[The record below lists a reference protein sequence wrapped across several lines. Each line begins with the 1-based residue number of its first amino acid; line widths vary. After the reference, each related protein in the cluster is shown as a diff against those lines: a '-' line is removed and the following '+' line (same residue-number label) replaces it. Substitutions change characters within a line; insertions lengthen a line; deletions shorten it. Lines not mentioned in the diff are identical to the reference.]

1 MDETQLIAP
10 SFLFRFSVPCL
21 ACEPLW
27 SDNEI
32 ELAESHQLPNFGE
45 LDGRSGFADV
55 RIGWSEQGIALSLR
69 VVGKQQTVWCRDSRP
84 DESDGI
90 TLLIDTRDTHN
101 IHRASRFCHRF
112 VFLPQG
118 KGGRFEKPVAKLVNI
133 ARAKEN
139 PKDIDDNQ
147 LRIRAEKRIDGY
159 ILRAAIPATAITGY
173 DPNEHVRLGFN
184 YLVTDRE
191 LGCQL
196 FAGDLE
202 MPISSDPSLWGTL
215 EMVTILAS
223 DQ

>member
-1 MDETQLIAP
+1 MMNEAQLIAP

-27 SDNEI
+27 SDTEI
-32 ELAESHQLPNFGE
+32 ELPESHRLPNFGE
-45 LDGRSGFADV
+45 LDGRPGIADV
-55 RIGWSEQGIALSLR
+55 RVGWSGQGIALSLR
-69 VVGKQQTVWCRDSRP
+69 VVGKKQAPWCRGSRL
-84 DESDGI
+84 DDSDGI
-90 TLLIDTRDTHN
+90 TLLIDTRDTHS

-118 KGGRFEKPVAKLVNI
+118 KGSRSEEPVAKLVSI

-139 PKDIDDNQ
+139 PKDIDDNKLQ
-147 LRIRAEKRIDGY
+147 IRAEKRIDGY

-184 YLVTDRE
+184 YVVMDRE
-191 LGCQL
+191 LGCQV

-215 EMVTILAS
+215 ELVT
-223 DQ
+223 

>member
-1 MDETQLIAP
+1 MSQEQLIAS

-21 ACEPLW
+21 PCQPLW
-27 SDNEI
+27 SDTEI
-32 ELAESHQLPNFGE
+32 ELPESHRLPNFGE
-45 LDGRSGFADV
+45 LDGRPGFADV
-55 RIGWSEQGIALSLR
+55 RAGWSEEGIALSLR
-69 VVGKQQTVWCRDSRP
+69 VVGKKQAVWCRDSRL

-90 TLLIDTRDTHN
+90 ALLIDTRDTHN

-118 KGGRFEKPVAKLVNI
+118 KGSRFDQPAAQLVSI

-139 PKDIDDNQ
+139 PKDIDDNT

-159 ILRAAIPATAITGY
+159 ILRAAIPALAITGF

-184 YLVTDRE
+184 YLVADRE
-191 LGCQL
+191 LGCQV

-215 EMVTILAS
+215 ELVA
-223 DQ
+223 

>member
-1 MDETQLIAP
+1 MNEAQLIAP

-21 ACEPLW
+21 AREPLW
-27 SDNEI
+27 SEKKI
-32 ELAESHQLPNFGE
+32 ELPESHRLPNFGE
-45 LDGRSGFADV
+45 LDERPGFADV
-55 RIGWSEQGIALSLR
+55 RVTWCEQGIALSMR
-69 VVGKQQTVWCRDSRP
+69 VVGKKQAVWCRESRL

-118 KGGRFEKPVAKLVNI
+118 KGNRFETPVAKLASI

-139 PKDIDDNQ
+139 PKDIDDGKLQ
-147 LRIRAEKRIDGY
+147 IRAEKRIDGY

-173 DPNEHVRLGFN
+173 DPSEHVRLGFN
-184 YLVTDRE
+184 YVVMDRE
-191 LGCQL
+191 LGCQV

-215 EMVTILAS
+215 ELVT
-223 DQ
+223 